1 MFRTL
6 GDRDAGIKL
15 VSTVTPDSDQSGGFW
30 QFTFLYWQFG
40 GDVILL
46 PHSFLFLKHNGEQN
60 DS

>member
-15 VSTVTPDSDQSGGFW
+15 LSKVPPDFYKSGGFW
-30 QFTFLYWQFG
+30 QFLFLYWQFG

-46 PHSFLFLKHNGEQN
+46 SHPFLFIEP
-60 DS
+60 

>member
-15 VSTVTPDSDQSGGFW
+15 MSILPPDSNQSGGFW
-30 QFTFLYWQFG
+30 QFTSLFWQFG

-46 PHSFLFLKHNGEQN
+46 SHPFLFV
-60 DS
+60 DP